1 MISWIHG
8 GISFGFN
15 FKGYGRQG
23 AGVLGL
29 SKFQN
34 AFLLRFKKLT
44 ENGCND
50 GSVNS
55 LIVSLR

>member
-1 MISWIHG
+1 
-8 GISFGFN
+8 
-15 FKGYGRQG
+15 
-23 AGVLGL
+23 
-29 SKFQN
+29 
-34 AFLLRFKKLT
+34 LRFKKLT